1 MALDKVVS
9 KMSKFFSG
17 PSTLKF
23 VPFFHQFRPA
33 FLAGFFASG
42 PPFGGLFYWGIEM
55 QTITITVDDDTKI
68 TVAVEEDGQMVGELY
83 ECSSTEECL
92 QYVQSVIRDDS
103 MSEASDEMTGEAE
116 PSEDYSSMW
125 NQESKMRGEKMS
137 QPGEY

>member
-1 MALDKVVS
+1 
-9 KMSKFFSG
+9 
-17 PSTLKF
+17 
-23 VPFFHQFRPA
+23 
-33 FLAGFFASG
+33 
-42 PPFGGLFYWGIEM
+42 M

-103 MSEASDEMTGEAE
+103 MASDEMTGEAE

-125 NQESKMRGEKMS
+125 NQESKMRGQKLS